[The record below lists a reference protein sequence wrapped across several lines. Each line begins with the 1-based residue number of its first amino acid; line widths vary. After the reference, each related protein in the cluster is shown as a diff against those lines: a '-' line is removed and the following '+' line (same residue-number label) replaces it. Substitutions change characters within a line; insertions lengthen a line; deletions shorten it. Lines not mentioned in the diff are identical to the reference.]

1 MEHSECVCLLQ
12 IPIYHPNGTQ
22 AKVVHV
28 WDVKAMYDIFVK
40 ELDTYPEPI
49 QYV

>member
-1 MEHSECVCLLQ
+1 M
-12 IPIYHPNGTQ
+12 
-22 AKVVHV
+22 VHV

-49 QYV
+49 QYVWNTYPLLLQDAF